1 MYINTSQLAK
11 GTNVLP
17 FCMYLFNTVFLNIFL
32 EILTYTS
39 ESWIKRNLKAL
50 YCFVFLK
57 ENDILPPKESN
68 EHETLNKVEKF
79 TPVQ

>member
-1 MYINTSQLAK
+1 
-11 GTNVLP
+11 
-17 FCMYLFNTVFLNIFL
+17 MYLFNTVFFNIFL

-39 ESWIKRNLKAL
+39 ESWIKHNLKAL
-50 YCFVFLK
+50 HCFVFLK

>member
-1 MYINTSQLAK
+1 MCFHFVCIYSIQS
-11 GTNVLP
+11 
-17 FCMYLFNTVFLNIFL
+17 FFNIFI

-39 ESWIKRNLKAL
+39 ESWTKHNLKAL

-57 ENDILPPKESN
+57 ENGILPPKESNEKKKSN